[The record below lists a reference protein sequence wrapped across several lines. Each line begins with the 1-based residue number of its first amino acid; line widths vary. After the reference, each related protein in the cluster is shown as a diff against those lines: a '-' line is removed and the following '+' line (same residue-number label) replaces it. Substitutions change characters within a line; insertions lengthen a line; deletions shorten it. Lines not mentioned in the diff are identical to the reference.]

1 MGRRSH
7 AQTLSLWMNGV
18 RVGTWRTA
26 PHSPDTLQY
35 DPHWVQRPEG
45 RPLSLSLPFTPGNTP
60 HHGDNVR
67 HYFDNLLPD
76 SPDIRAR
83 LARRY
88 QASSTHA
95 FDLLAQAG
103 QDCVGA
109 LQILTG
115 DVRPS
120 STSLQARAL
129 SSHDVADILRH
140 ASAATPPGF
149 LENDDIRISIA
160 GTQEKTALLQHDGQW
175 CLPQGATPTTHILKL
190 PLGLVGGM
198 GLDLR
203 DSVENEW
210 LCAQILAAY
219 GLPVAPCQP
228 VQFDGIKALAV
239 ERFDRQ
245 WWTAPDGQRH
255 IIRLPQ
261 EDLCQATAT
270 APDLK
275 YEAQG
280 GPGIDRIMSVLAGSM
295 TPEQDKRNFFMA
307 QVLFWMLC
315 APDGHAKNFSLF
327 IRPGGRYQLTPLYDV
342 ISAHPILGTG
352 PNQVSPFKVKL
363 AMAVRGK
370 NAHWKMNDIQ
380 RRHWV
385 ALGMR
390 HGVVTATGQ
399 PVDALLDELVDR
411 TPSVID
417 QVRRHLPEGFPLTV
431 ADRILD
437 GLAQAAAQ
445 LRAQKNPNTQGG
457 VG

>member
-7 AQTLSLWMNGV
+7 TRALSLWMNGV
-18 RVGTWRTA
+18 RVGTWLMA

-35 DPHWVQRPEG
+35 DPHWVQSREG
-45 RPLSLSLPFTPGNTP
+45 RPLSLSLPFTPGDTP
-60 HHGDNVR
+60 HRGERVR

-88 QASSTHA
+88 QAASTDA
-95 FDLLAQAG
+95 FDVLAQAG

-109 LQILTG
+109 LQILEG
-115 DVRPS
+115 DASPAVA
-120 STSLQARAL
+120 SLQARPL
-129 SSHDVADILRH
+129 NNSEVAAVLRH
-140 ASAATPPGF
+140 ATAATAPGF
-149 LENDDIRISIA
+149 MEDDDFRISIA
-160 GTQEKTALLQHDGQW
+160 GAQEKTALLRLDGQW
-175 CLPQGATPTTHILKL
+175 CMPQGATPTTHILKL

-203 DSVENEW
+203 ESVENEW

-219 GLPVAPCQP
+219 GLPVARCEP
-228 VQFDGIKALAV
+228 VQFEDIKALAV
-239 ERFDRQ
+239 ERFDRM
-245 WWTAPDGQRH
+245 WWAAPDGQQH
-255 IIRLPQ
+255 LIRLPQ

-270 APDLK
+270 TPDLK

-280 GPGIDRIMSVLAGSM
+280 GPGIDRIMSILSGSI
-295 TPEQDKRNFFMA
+295 TPEQDKRTFFTA

-342 ISAHPILGTG
+342 ISAYPILGNG
-352 PNQVSPFKVKL
+352 PNQISPFKVKL

-385 ALGMR
+385 AVGTR
-390 HGVVTATGQ
+390 HGVVTENGQ
-399 PVDALLDELVDR
+399 PVDKLLDDLIAR
-411 TPSVID
+411 TPEVIH
-417 QVRRHLPEGFPLTV
+417 QVRRKLPEGFPMPL
-431 ADRILD
+431 ANSLLQ
-437 GLAQAAAQ
+437 GLEQASQRLCA
-445 LRAQKNPNTQGG
+445 
-457 VG
+457 

>member
-7 AQTLSLWMNGV
+7 TRALSLWMNGM
-18 RVGTWRTA
+18 RVGTWRMA

-35 DPHWVQRPEG
+35 DTHWVQSREG
-45 RPLSLSLPFTPGNTP
+45 RALSLSLPFTPGNAP
-60 HHGDNVR
+60 HRGERVR

-88 QASSTHA
+88 QATSTDT
-95 FDLLAQAG
+95 FDVLAQAG

-109 LQILTG
+109 LQILPDG
-115 DVRPS
+115 ASPAVA
-120 STSLQARAL
+120 SLQARPL
-129 SSHDVADILRH
+129 SHSEVAEVLRH
-140 ASAATPPGF
+140 ATAATAPGF
-149 LENDDIRISIA
+149 MEDDDFRISIA
-160 GTQEKTALLQHDGQW
+160 GAQEKTALLQWNGQW
-175 CLPQGATPTTHILKL
+175 CMPQGSTPTTHILKL

-203 DSVENEW
+203 ESVENEW
-210 LCAQILAAY
+210 LCAQILCAY
-219 GLPVAPCQP
+219 GLPVARCEP
-228 VQFDGIKALAV
+228 VQFDNIKALSV
-239 ERFDRQ
+239 ERFDRM
-245 WWTAPDGQRH
+245 WRTAPDEQPH
-255 IIRLPQ
+255 LIRLPQ

-295 TPEQDKRNFFMA
+295 TPEQDKRTFFLA

-342 ISAHPILGTG
+342 ISAYPILGNG
-352 PNQVSPFKVKL
+352 PNQISPFKVKL
-363 AMAVRGK
+363 AMAVRSQ

-385 ALGMR
+385 TLGAR
-390 HGVVTATGQ
+390 HGVVSKDGQ
-399 PVDALLDELVDR
+399 PAASLLDALTAR
-411 TPSVID
+411 TPEVID
-417 QVRRHLPEGFPLTV
+417 HVRRTLPEGFPQHL
-431 ADRILD
+431 AARIFQGLQEASDR
-437 GLAQAAAQ
+437 
-445 LRAQKNPNTQGG
+445 LRT
-457 VG
+457 

>member
-7 AQTLSLWMNGV
+7 TRALSLWMNGA
-18 RVGTWRTA
+18 RVGTWLMA

-35 DPHWVQRPEG
+35 DPNWVQSREG

-60 HHGDNVR
+60 HRGERVH

-88 QASSTHA
+88 QATSTDA
-95 FDLLAQAG
+95 FDVLAQAG

-109 LQILTG
+109 LQILP
-115 DVRPS
+115 DDASPAPASLRVRP
-120 STSLQARAL
+120 L
-129 SSHDVADILRH
+129 SNSEVAAVLRH
-140 ASAATPPGF
+140 ATAATAPGF
-149 LENDDIRISIA
+149 MADDDFRISIA
-160 GTQEKTALLQHDGQW
+160 GAQEKTALHRLNGQW
-175 CLPQGATPTTHILKL
+175 CMPQGATPTTHILKL

-203 DSVENEW
+203 ESVENEW

-219 GLPVAPCQP
+219 GLPVARCEP
-228 VQFDGIKALAV
+228 VQFEDVKALAV
-239 ERFDRQ
+239 ERFDRM
-245 WWTAPDGQRH
+245 WWPAPDGQQH
-255 IIRLPQ
+255 LIRLPQ
-261 EDLCQATAT
+261 EDMCQATAT

-280 GPGIDRIMSVLAGSM
+280 GPGIDRIMSVLAGSI
-295 TPEQDKRNFFMA
+295 TPEQDKRTFFTA

-327 IRPGGRYQLTPLYDV
+327 IRPGGRFQLTPLYDV
-342 ISAHPILGTG
+342 ISAYPILGHG
-352 PNQVSPFKVKL
+352 PNQISPFKVKL

-370 NAHWKMNDIQ
+370 NAHWKMSDIQ

-385 ALGMR
+385 AVGAR
-390 HGVVTATGQ
+390 HGVVTANGQ
-399 PVDALLDELVDR
+399 PVEDLLDDLVAR
-411 TPSVID
+411 TPEVID
-417 QVRRHLPEGFPLTV
+417 QVRRELPDEFPKALANSILEGLT
-431 ADRILD
+431 
-437 GLAQAAAQ
+437 LAKER
-445 LRAQKNPNTQGG
+445 LRA
-457 VG
+457 

>member
-7 AQTLSLWMNGV
+7 TRALGLWMNGV
-18 RVGTWRTA
+18 RVGTWRMA

-35 DPHWVQRPEG
+35 DPSWVQSREG

-60 HHGDNVR
+60 HRGEHVR

-88 QASSTHA
+88 LASSTEA

-109 LQILTG
+109 LQILP
-115 DVRPS
+115 DDASPS
-120 STSLQARAL
+120 GTSLQARPLTHAE
-129 SSHDVADILRH
+129 VADVMRH
-140 ASAATPPGF
+140 ATAATAPGF
-149 LENDDIRISIA
+149 MEDDDLRISIA
-160 GTQEKTALLQHDGQW
+160 GAQEKTALLQLDGQW
-175 CLPQGATPTTHILKL
+175 CMPQGATPTTHILKL

-203 DSVENEW
+203 ESVENEW

-219 GLPVAPCQP
+219 GLPVAHCEP
-228 VQFDGIKALAV
+228 VQFEDVKALAV
-239 ERFDRQ
+239 ERFDRM

-255 IIRLPQ
+255 LIRLPQ

-295 TPEQDKRNFFMA
+295 TPEQDKRTFFMA

-327 IRPGGRYQLTPLYDV
+327 IRPGGRFQLTPLYDV
-342 ISAHPILGTG
+342 ISAYPILGPG

-370 NAHWKMNDIQ
+370 NAHWKVSDIQ

-385 ALGMR
+385 ALGGR
-390 HGVVTATGQ
+390 HGVVTLDGQ
-399 PVDALLDELVDR
+399 PAEALLDDLVAR
-411 TPSVID
+411 TPEAID
-417 QVRRHLPEGFPLTV
+417 EVRRKLPEGFPMPL
-431 ADRILD
+431 AASILQ
-437 GLAQAAAQ
+437 GLAHASQRLQ
-445 LRAQKNPNTQGG
+445 P
-457 VG
+457 

>member
-1 MGRRSH
+1 MGRRAH
-7 AQTLSLWMNGV
+7 TRALGLWMNGV
-18 RVGTWRTA
+18 RVGTWRMA

-35 DPHWVQRPEG
+35 DPSWVQSREG
-45 RPLSLSLPFTPGNTP
+45 RPLSLSLPFTPGNAP
-60 HHGDNVR
+60 HRGERVR

-76 SPDIRAR
+76 SPDIRTR

-88 QASSTHA
+88 QAHSANA

-109 LQILTG
+109 LQILPDDASPG
-115 DVRPS
+115 AASV
-120 STSLQARAL
+120 QARPL
-129 SSHDVADILRH
+129 SISEVADVLRH
-140 ASAATPPGF
+140 ATAATAPGF
-149 LENDDIRISIA
+149 MEDDVVRISIA
-160 GTQEKTALLQHDGQW
+160 GAQEKTALLRLDDRW
-175 CLPQGATPTTHILKL
+175 CMPQGATPTTHILKL

-203 DSVENEW
+203 ESVENEW

-219 GLPVAPCQP
+219 NLPVAQCEP
-228 VQFDGIKALAV
+228 VQFDGVKALAV
-239 ERFDRQ
+239 ARFDRM
-245 WWTAPDGQRH
+245 WWTAADGERH
-255 IIRLPQ
+255 LIRLPQ

-280 GPGIDRIMSVLAGSM
+280 GPGVDRIMSVLAGSM
-295 TPEQDKRNFFMA
+295 TPEQDKRTFFMA

-342 ISAHPILGTG
+342 ISAYPILGHG
-352 PNQVSPFKVKL
+352 PNQISPFKVKL

-385 ALGMR
+385 AMGTR
-390 HGVVTATGQ
+390 HGVITADGQ
-399 PVDALLDELVDR
+399 AVEALLDDLVAR
-411 TPSVID
+411 TPAVIHE
-417 QVRRHLPEGFPLTV
+417 VRRQLPAGFPRHL
-431 ADRILD
+431 ADSILL
-437 GLAQAAAQ
+437 GLADASER
-445 LRAQKNPNTQGG
+445 LGG
-457 VG
+457 

>member
-7 AQTLSLWMNGV
+7 TRALSLWMNGV
-18 RVGTWRTA
+18 RVGTWLMA

-35 DPHWVQRPEG
+35 DPNWVQSREG

-60 HHGDNVR
+60 HRGERVR

-88 QASSTHA
+88 QATSTDA
-95 FDLLAQAG
+95 FDVLAQAG

-109 LQILTG
+109 LQILP
-115 DVRPS
+115 DDANPAVA
-120 STSLQARAL
+120 SLQARPL
-129 SSHDVADILRH
+129 SNSETAAVLRH
-140 ASAATPPGF
+140 ATAATAPSF
-149 LENDDIRISIA
+149 MEDDDFRISIA
-160 GTQEKTALLQHDGQW
+160 GAQEKTALLRLDGQW
-175 CLPQGATPTTHILKL
+175 CIPHGTTPTTHILKL

-203 DSVENEW
+203 ESVENEW

-219 GLPVAPCQP
+219 GLPVARCEP
-228 VQFDGIKALAV
+228 VQFEDIKALAV
-239 ERFDRQ
+239 ERFDRM
-245 WWTAPDGQRH
+245 WWAAPDGQQH
-255 IIRLPQ
+255 LIRLPQ
-261 EDLCQATAT
+261 EDLCQATASP
-270 APDLK
+270 PDLK

-280 GPGIDRIMSVLAGSM
+280 GPGIDRIMSILSGSI
-295 TPEQDKRNFFMA
+295 TPEQDKRTFFTA

-327 IRPGGRYQLTPLYDV
+327 IRPGGRFQLTPLYDV
-342 ISAHPILGTG
+342 ISAYPVLGHG
-352 PNQVSPFKVKL
+352 PNQISPFKVKL

-385 ALGMR
+385 AAGAR
-390 HGVVTATGQ
+390 HGVVTADGQ
-399 PVDALLDELVDR
+399 AVDALLDDLVAR
-411 TPSVID
+411 TPAVIA
-417 QVRRHLPEGFPLTV
+417 QVSAKLPEGFPESL
-431 ADRILD
+431 ANCILN
-437 GLAQAAAQ
+437 GLASAGERLGA
-445 LRAQKNPNTQGG
+445 
-457 VG
+457 